1 MPPPIT
7 TEVDSLMSI
16 HVDENSVP
24 VDGVLNDR
32 YTSENSVSEKN
43 FKPQF
48 QSKYKGPEFDYT
60 TVKPRQSIWEKLQKR
75 LRKIMETI
83 FGEMDPVK
91 SIQIT
96 ELVLR
101 ILAIFIAG
109 FVLYFLVR
117 FLMGE
122 NGNLFFGKKNK
133 KIGIKTSD
141 LHENIH
147 EINFPETIAKFER
160 EKDYR
165 SAIRYQ
171 FLFVLKKLT
180 DKKIIS
186 WNPEKTNK
194 DYVVELKIENETLN
208 RQFSEL
214 VYIFDN
220 VWYGEFEINQD
231 SYQNFKQKFT
241 EIKF

>member
-1 MPPPIT
+1 
-7 TEVDSLMSI
+7 
-16 HVDENSVP
+16 
-24 VDGVLNDR
+24 
-32 YTSENSVSEKN
+32 
-43 FKPQF
+43 
-48 QSKYKGPEFDYT
+48 
-60 TVKPRQSIWEKLQKR
+60 
-75 LRKIMETI
+75 METI

-101 ILAIFIAG
+101 ILAIIIAG
-109 FVLYFLVR
+109 FVLYFLLR